1 LRGDNIAKEFQT
13 LVEQYIDNRFGG
25 SSNAVM

>member
-25 SSNAVM
+25 IAKTAN

>member
-25 SSNAVM
+25 TSKAVN

>member
-1 LRGDNIAKEFQT
+1 LRGDNIAKEFQD

-25 SSNAVM
+25 SSGAVI